1 MKRVILALCIVASLA
16 MANTVTIGG
25 LQWQDDSDAKSVK
38 RDFVGAKAYCEELSL
53 SGSSDW
59 RLPTIKELQSIVDIK
74 KYKPAIK
81 SVFKNTASG
90 DYWSST
96 PHATRPDKAWD
107 VNFEYGYTDYD
118 WKKDKF
124 FVRCVRDK

>member
-1 MKRVILALCIVASLA
+1 MKRVILTLSVVVSLA
-16 MANTVTIGG
+16 TADTVSIGG

-38 RDFVGAKAYCEELSL
+38 RDFAGAKAYCEELSL

-74 KYKPAIK
+74 KYKPAFK
-81 SVFKNTASG
+81 SVFKNTVSG

-96 PHATRPDKAWD
+96 TNVAGPDYAWA
-107 VNFEYGYTDYD
+107 VNFEYGLTESDV
-118 WKKDKF
+118 KKDKF